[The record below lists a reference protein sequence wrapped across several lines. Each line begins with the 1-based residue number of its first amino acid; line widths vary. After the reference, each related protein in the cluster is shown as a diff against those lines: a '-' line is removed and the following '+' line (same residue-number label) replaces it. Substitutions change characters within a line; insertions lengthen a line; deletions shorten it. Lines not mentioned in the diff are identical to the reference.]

1 MAKTLNPHAT
11 PAPQVAPSSNP
22 SPANPPRRKVLAAAL
37 AAIVGMIV
45 GLFPVGAGMLVF
57 LDPILK
63 RKKTGGSGGVTG
75 KPRIRVASLETIPE
89 DGTPVQVPVIA
100 DLTDGWMREPNQP
113 VGAVYLRNNGG
124 KIECLNAICPHAGC
138 FVAYAADRKVFQC
151 PCHNSSFDLVG
162 KRLSEKSPSPR
173 DMDTLQVDPDKLV
186 DHEVW
191 VEYVNYYPG
200 KPDKEEKP

>member
-11 PAPQVAPSSNP
+11 PASQPAPGS
-22 SPANPPRRKVLAAAL
+22 SPANPPRRHVLVAAL
-37 AAIVGMIV
+37 AAIIGAMV

-63 RKKTGGSGGVTG
+63 RKKSGGGADTG
-75 KPRIRVASLETIPE
+75 KPRLRVSSFDAVPP
-89 DGTPVQVPVIA
+89 DGTPIQVPVIA
-100 DLTDGWMREPNQP
+100 DLTDAWMRDPNQP

-138 FVAYAADRKVFQC
+138 FVAYMADRKVFQC
-151 PCHNSSFDLVG
+151 PCHTSAFDLDG

-173 DMDTLQVDPDKLV
+173 DMDTLQVDPEKLLGG
-186 DHEVW
+186 EVW
-191 VEYVNYYPG
+191 VEYINYYPG

>member
-1 MAKTLNPHAT
+1 MANTLNPHAT
-11 PAPQVAPSSNP
+11 PAPQRSAAPA
-22 SPANPPRRKVLAAAL
+22 PAPVNPPRRHVLVASLAAV
-37 AAIVGMIV
+37 VGLIV

-63 RKKTGGSGGVTG
+63 RKKTGGAESEG
-75 KPRIRVASLETIPE
+75 KPPLRVASTDAVPD

-113 VGAVYLRNNGG
+113 VGAVYLRRNGD

-138 FVAYAADRKVFQC
+138 FVAYQAERKVFQC
-151 PCHNSSFDLVG
+151 PCHNSAFDLVG

-173 DMDTLQVDPDKLV
+173 DMDTLEVDAAKLADK
-186 DHEVW
+186 EVW
-191 VEYVNYYPG
+191 IKFTNYYPG
-200 KPDKEEKP
+200 KPNKEEKP

>member
-11 PAPQVAPSSNP
+11 PAPAAPSS
-22 SPANPPRRKVLAAAL
+22 SSGEPPRRHVLVAAMAG
-37 AAIVGMIV
+37 IVGLIV

-63 RKKTGGSGGVTG
+63 RKKSGGEGTG
-75 KPRIRVASLETIPE
+75 KPRIRVSSLAAIPE

-100 DLTDGWMREPNQP
+100 DLTDAWMRDPNQP
-113 VGAVYLRNNGG
+113 VGAVYLRRNGNN
-124 KIECLNAICPHAGC
+124 IECLNAICPHAGC
-138 FVAYAADRKVFQC
+138 FVAYMADRKVFQC
-151 PCHNSSFDLVG
+151 PCHTSAFDLNG

-173 DMDTLQVDPDKLV
+173 DMDTLNVDPDMLLTAS
-186 DHEVW
+186 EVW

-200 KPDKEEKP
+200 KPNKEEKP